1 VTWHSVRMRPVQ
13 QHHEQQASAPWSQAP
28 KPLILNPSVRVLWRS
43 ADAIQ
48 LELGADAV
56 IVEGIDTELIGALAG
71 TGLVDEQAAYRV
83 PGLGATLQSLLAA
96 GYLWRG
102 PAVAPVP
109 PSPHLAGDLAALR
122 TRHGQAAAD
131 VLAGRA
137 ESRVVVHG
145 GGRLAVAAATLL
157 AAANVGHVHMHD
169 SGDVLRHYCAPG
181 GLLAADEGRRF
192 NEAATDAVHR
202 AAPGV
207 ITGPL
212 PIGERADLTVLAMS
226 APIEE
231 ELRDAL
237 HAGSSAHLAA
247 HAGADLAVV
256 GPLVLPG
263 LTSCL
268 RCADLARSD
277 RDPAWPA
284 LAVQLST
291 SSRYARPS
299 DLALMSFTASV
310 LALQALAFLDGDEPA
325 TLAGTLELLLPQWQL
340 RRRSWP
346 AHPECDCGAHRRLPL
361 PSR

>member
-1 VTWHSVRMRPVQ
+1 MRPVQ
-13 QHHEQQASAPWSQAP
+13 QLHHRSRPTRRSQPP
-28 KPLILNPSVRVLWRS
+28 KPLVLNPSVRVLWRS

-48 LELGADAV
+48 LELGASAV
-56 IVEGIDTELIGALAG
+56 IVEGIDSETIAAL
-71 TGLVDEQAAYRV
+71 TGGGYLDEQGDDRT
-83 PGLGATLQSLLAA
+83 PGLAAALQSLHDA
-96 GYLWRG
+96 GYLWRTG
-102 PAVAPVP
+102 GAGSAPPEP
-109 PSPHLAGDLAALR
+109 PPVQLAADLAALR
-122 TRHGQAAAD
+122 TRHGQAGAD
-131 VLAGRA
+131 VLARRA
-137 ESRVVVHG
+137 RARVVVHG

-157 AAANVGHVHMHD
+157 AAANVGHVHIHD

-212 PIGERADLTVLAMS
+212 ASGQRADLAILAMS

-231 ELRDAL
+231 ELRDAM
-237 HAGSSAHLAA
+237 HAGPSPHLAA

-268 RCADLARSD
+268 HCADLARTD

-291 SSRYARPS
+291 SSRYARPC
-299 DLALMSFTASV
+299 DLALMSFTASL

-325 TLAGTLELLLPQWQL
+325 TLSATLELLLPQWQL

-346 AHPECDCGAHRRLPL
+346 AHPECDCGAHPRGRPA
-361 PSR
+361 SR